1 MPRYCLFG
9 DTVNTASCIESTG
22 IGKRNDSYRSNE
34 KKIAHCLNS
43 FKYNNII
50 VERLKIDT
58 PYTHIHDRSLSWLN
72 KGSSITSVCVHLWC
86 AHTSAYH
93 LW

>member
-34 KKIAHCLNS
+34 KKNS
-43 FKYNNII
+43 
-50 VERLKIDT
+50 T
-58 PYTHIHDRSLSWLN
+58 LSEQF
-72 KGSSITSVCVHLWC
+72 
-86 AHTSAYH
+86 
-93 LW
+93 